1 MQLPKMIFTRF
12 WCDFELKQWET
23 MNMGEEME
31 IKSIRIIMSKVRE
44 MRTGGM
50 MVVGEKMDQVG
61 FEEEVV
67 GGALEEEECGGLGED
82 LDLQVVGLAEGLDQG
97 LSQEEEDLDR
107 EDLLQVAGTPAGDL
121 LCHHQG

>member
-1 MQLPKMIFTRF
+1 
-12 WCDFELKQWET
+12 
-23 MNMGEEME
+23 
-31 IKSIRIIMSKVRE
+31 

-82 LDLQVVGLAEGLDQG
+82 LDLQVVGLAEGLDQ
-97 LSQEEEDLDR
+97 
-107 EDLLQVAGTPAGDL
+107 VY
-121 LCHHQG
+121 

>member
-1 MQLPKMIFTRF
+1 
-12 WCDFELKQWET
+12 
-23 MNMGEEME
+23 ME

-44 MRTGGM
+44 MRTGGT
-50 MVVGEKMDQVG
+50 MVVGGKMDQVG

-107 EDLLQVAGTPAGDL
+107 EDLLQVAGTLAGDL

>member
-1 MQLPKMIFTRF
+1 
-12 WCDFELKQWET
+12 
-23 MNMGEEME
+23 ME